1 MVKDKN
7 VEYTGMSLHNILK
20 GFAIAAVTVAATG
33 EANALVTNNYFT
45 RTSAM
50 ESDRW
55 VKIKVSRTGI
65 QQVTAEQ
72 LRAMGFDNP
81 EQVAVCGYGASL
93 LNSQKI
99 SSDTPDDL
107 TPVAAYWDGEK
118 LLFYGE
124 ADFTTTARLVSS
136 NRAWSAQ
143 NSRNFYTPYGCY
155 FLTTRYNPV
164 RPRTVKLA
172 DREAANWHDTSASQ
186 VHIEEENI
194 LPEVGAR
201 FFHSDFVAEPRQSF
215 DVFLP
220 GYRPSTADDT
230 RSYSG
235 RTGLNITMAVGV
247 GAERSGTG
255 RWYFD
260 GEGTS
265 TYKYINHF
273 TARRSEVIYREAI
286 PQENVYLANPAK
298 TADDHY
304 TLRADMSS
312 VTGAWFYALDYLN
325 VTYRRNNDLSAGGQQ
340 RLMFESVTDRDNL
353 RFTNLPAGAQVWDIT
368 EPRVP
373 RVLTLSEPG
382 YDASRYVTFDR
393 TISAVSA
400 NPATVMVFD
409 PATDPYPVEVIGE
422 VPCQNLHGME
432 VPQMVIIAA
441 STYMPQ
447 AERLAELHRTLQ
459 GLDVAVVPQ
468 EQVYN
473 EFSSGMSHPM
483 GIRRFMKMLSL
494 RQPGRLRS
502 LLLFGAAAQ
511 DNRNTRGLLN
521 DYEGS
526 YIPLFQ
532 NQQLTSG
539 GWLGKSYATD
549 AVCGILSEE
558 FSLNGVDGRNL
569 AVDMDINVG
578 RIPASDIGQARDIVD
593 KIEAYLKNPPVAG
606 SFNRALLCADSGNG
620 NDFLQ
625 QADETEATI
634 RENFPS
640 VMIAKAYAS
649 YFPSS
654 TLPSIIERNLSAG
667 AGYWYYTGHA
677 SPGILSGANWSTG
690 SIKDNSYTYPP
701 FAMLATC
708 RAAYFDHEPGF
719 GTTALF
725 QPKGGAIALVGAIR
739 EVYKDPNHVL
749 GTAVTEKYFTAN
761 ENTTLGD
768 VFRMARNK
776 VNRDA
781 IDILDGGRRDSTN
794 IINTACYNFLGD
806 PEISLYIPGEKV
818 RLTSVAGSS
827 TGTATVTP
835 LTKFNITGEVGPQG
849 AADDTF
855 DGELSLAIYDAPF
868 EATATATE
876 GGETHVHTST
886 LDQDLIY
893 EARFPVKQG
902 RFSADITLPTP
913 SRPGI
918 SNRVTLYAATPDGS
932 RRAVGSYEGLTV
944 TDLPEGFDESLYSAP
959 EISALYLN
967 EPSFTSGDNVCGSP
981 VLFANFAADPSGL
994 TGSSSLLGQSLTVT
1008 LDDSKTFYK
1017 AAGHLRYA
1025 TDGTASLEF
1034 PLGEMAD
1041 GPHTVTVKVRNTAGI
1056 SASRSID
1063 FTLVNTPIKAT
1074 LEALTDNDAASA
1086 ILSLAHDLDGT
1097 PDATVQLFDAAGN
1110 TVFSATGATF
1120 PYTLPLR
1127 DSAGNDLPQGRYTA
1141 RVLLHYGL
1149 QYGATDPVEI
1159 IVMK

>member
-1 MVKDKN
+1 
-7 VEYTGMSLHNILK
+7 MSVRTFIKTLSLTILSF
-20 GFAIAAVTVAATG
+20 FAAG
-33 EANALVTNNYFT
+33 EAHALVTNNYFT

-50 ESDRW
+50 ESGRW

-65 QQVTAEQ
+65 QQVTADQ
-72 LRAMGFDNP
+72 LRAMGFDKP
-81 EQVAVCGYGASL
+81 EQVAVCGYGASM
-93 LNSQKI
+93 LNRQQI

-107 TPVAAYWDGEK
+107 TPVPAVWDGEK

-124 ADFTTTARLVSS
+124 ADFTTSGRLVSS

-143 NSRNFYTPYGCY
+143 NSRNYYASYGCY

-172 DREAANWHDTSASQ
+172 DREAASWHDTSASQ

-201 FFHSDFVAEPRQSF
+201 FFHSDFIKEPKQTF
-215 DVFLP
+215 DVYLP
-220 GYRPSTADDT
+220 GYRQSTSEDT
-230 RSYSG
+230 RSYAG
-235 RTGLNITMAVGV
+235 RTGLNITLAIGV

-255 RWYFD
+255 RLYFD

-265 TYKYINHF
+265 SYKYINHF
-273 TARRSEVIYREAI
+273 TARNSEVVYREAI

-298 TADDHY
+298 TDDDHY
-304 TLRADMSS
+304 TLRADMST

-353 RFTNLPAGAQVWDIT
+353 RFTNLAAGAQVWDIT

-393 TISAVSA
+393 TVSAVSSS
-400 NPATVMVFD
+400 PATVMIFD
-409 PATDPYPVEVIGE
+409 PSTDPYDVEIVGE

-441 STYMPQ
+441 PAYLSQ

-473 EFSSGMSHPM
+473 EFSSGISHPM
-483 GIRRFMKMLSL
+483 GIRRFMKMLAL

-511 DNRNTRGLLN
+511 DNRNIRGLLN
-521 DYEGS
+521 DHDGK

-549 AVCGILSEE
+549 AFYGVLSED
-558 FSLNGVDGRNL
+558 FTLNGVDGRNL
-569 AVDMDINVG
+569 SPDMDINVG
-578 RIPASDIGQARDIVD
+578 RIPASDAGQANDIVD

-606 SFNRALLCADSGNG
+606 SFNRALLGADGGNR

-640 VMIAKAYAS
+640 VMIAKTYNPF
-649 YFPSS
+649 FPYDK
-654 TLPSIIERNLSAG
+654 LPAIIERNLSAG
-667 AGYWYYTGHA
+667 TGYWYYTGHA
-677 SPGILSGANWSTG
+677 SPGSLTGVNWGTG
-690 SIKDNSYTYPP
+690 NIKENSYTYPP

-708 RAAYFDHEPGF
+708 RAAYFDHEEGF
-719 GTTALF
+719 GTAALF
-725 QPKGGAIALVGAIR
+725 QPKGGAIALVAAIR

-749 GTAVTEKYFTAN
+749 GTAVTEKYFTAG
-761 ENTTLGD
+761 ETTTMGD
-768 VFRMARNK
+768 VFRLARNK

-781 IDILDGGRRDSTN
+781 IQILDSGRRDSTN

-818 RLTSVAGSS
+818 RLTSVAGTT
-827 TGTATVTP
+827 TGSATVAP
-835 LTKFNITGEVGPQG
+835 LSKFNITGEVGPQG
-849 AADDTF
+849 AADETF
-855 DGELSLAIYDAPF
+855 SGELTVAIYDAPF
-868 EATATATE
+868 QATATTSE
-876 GGETHVHTST
+876 NGEQFTHTST
-886 LDQDLIY
+886 LDQDMIF
-893 EARFPVKQG
+893 EAHVPVKNG
-902 RFSADITLPTP
+902 RFSTDITVPTP
-913 SRPGI
+913 ARPGI
-918 SNRVTLYAATPDGS
+918 SNRVTLYAATADGS
-932 RRAVGSYEGLTV
+932 RRAVGSYDGLTV
-944 TDLPEGFDESLYSAP
+944 TDLAEGFDESLYSAP
-959 EISALYLN
+959 EITALYLN
-967 EPSFTSGDNVCGSP
+967 EPTFNSGDNVCGSP
-981 VLFANFAADPSGL
+981 VLFATFAPDPTGL
-994 TGSSSLLGQSLTVT
+994 TGNSSLLGQSLTVT

-1025 TDGTASLEF
+1025 TDGSASLEF

-1041 GPHTVTVKVRNTAGI
+1041 GLHTITVKVRNMAGI
-1056 SASRSID
+1056 SAARSID
-1063 FTLVNTPIKAT
+1063 FTLVNTPIAAT
-1074 LEALTDNDAASA
+1074 LEAQTDHDAGTAL
-1086 ILSLAHDLDGT
+1086 LSLSHGLDGT

-1110 TVFSATGATF
+1110 TVFSATGASF

-1127 DSAGNDLPQGRYTA
+1127 DNAGNELPQGRYTA
-1141 RVLLHYGL
+1141 RVLLHHGL
-1149 QYGATDPVEI
+1149 QYGATAPVEI